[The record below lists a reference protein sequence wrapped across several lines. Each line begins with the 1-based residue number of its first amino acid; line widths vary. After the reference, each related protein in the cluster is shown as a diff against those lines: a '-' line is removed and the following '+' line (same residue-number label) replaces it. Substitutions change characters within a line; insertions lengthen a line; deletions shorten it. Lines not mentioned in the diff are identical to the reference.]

1 MQFELKE
8 NYRNIPD
15 ESLIS
20 DLQNV
25 AHMLGKNTLSR
36 SEYKTYGK
44 YSYTTI
50 ERRFKT
56 WNKAMILAELEP
68 IETYSKTN
76 ADNINVSD
84 EEIINDIKRVADLLH
99 KKNITTTEYT
109 TYGSHGRA
117 ITYSRFGSWENVLKY
132 AGLEPTIYHHK
143 VTNQELLEELGQ
155 VWIKLE
161 RQPTTND
168 IRNGISKYSLNS
180 YCRHF
185 GSWNNALRSFISYI
199 NDDTVQMADD
209 EDDGKNNESISKD
222 KIIYDG
228 HKTKRD
234 ISDRLRYRVLIRD
247 NCKCCICGASPAKNP
262 EIELHIDHIVPWSK
276 GGETTIDNLRVLC
289 SKCNLGKGDLL
300 E

>member
-1 MQFELKE
+1 MKFELKE
-8 NYRNIPD
+8 NYRNIQ
-15 ESLIS
+15 EEELIL
-20 DLQNV
+20 DLQKV
-25 AHMLGKNTLSR
+25 AQILKKNTVSTF
-36 SEYKTYGK
+36 EYDLYGK
-44 YSYTTI
+44 YNHTTI
-50 ERRFKT
+50 SRRFGT
-56 WNKAMILAELEP
+56 WNKAIIIAGLKP
-68 IETYSKTN
+68 IKYHT
-76 ADNINVSD
+76 ISD
-84 EEIINDIKRVADLLH
+84 EEIIDDIKRVSNLLNR
-99 KKNITTTEYT
+99 KSFTITEYRK
-109 TYGSHGRA
+109 YGKHDV
-117 ITYSRFGSWENVLKY
+117 TKHFGTWQNALEC
-132 AGLEPTIYHHK
+132 AGLEPTKYHNK

-168 IRNGISKYSLNS
+168 IRNGVSKYSLNS

-185 GSWNNALRSFISYI
+185 GGWNNALRSFISYI